1 MSSIFDLF
9 DMLDTAIRA
18 SQYANEGNYKQ
29 ALEIMR
35 KI

>member
-1 MSSIFDLF
+1 MNSFFAMIDA
-9 DMLDTAIRA
+9 AIRA

>member
-1 MSSIFDLF
+1 MSAFF
-9 DMLDTAIRA
+9 AMLDSAIRA

-35 KI
+35 TI

>member
-9 DMLDTAIRA
+9 DMLDSAIRA
-18 SQYANEGNYKQ
+18 SQYAQAGNYKQ

-35 KI
+35 TL